1 MNELSEI
8 AVHLREVYRPAGNSL
23 DADSMTSWKYLCKIP
38 TRNKGPTKN
47 SVTVY
52 YVHCGA
58 LLHSRL
64 IEGKA
69 TQDRAWLR
77 AVAQTVVRIFRTA
90 GPQWRRHRDSY
101 LTLKN
106 RIFRNSAQHAL
117 RCRVMLIKDKNA
129 GYRTR
134 ARRARCTM
142 TLPCPFIS
150 HGSLLPASWIPI
162 RSDSSPRREVRPGI
176 GAGFWKGKLRYA

>member
-1 MNELSEI
+1 MDELPEI
-8 AVHLREVYRPAGNSL
+8 AVHPREVYRPTGNPL
-23 DADSMTSWKYLCKIP
+23 DADSVTSWKYLCKIP
-38 TRNKGPTKN
+38 ARNKGPTKN

-69 TQDRAWLR
+69 TQDRAWLW
-77 AVAQTVVRIFRTA
+77 AVARTVIRIFRAA
-90 GPQWRRHRDSY
+90 GPQWRRNRDSH

-106 RIFRNSAQHAL
+106 RIFRNSAQRAL

-129 GYRTR
+129 GYRMRTR
-134 ARRARCTM
+134 EGTM
-142 TLPCPFIS
+142 YDDFIS
-150 HGSLLPASWIPI
+150 HGSLLPA
-162 RSDSSPRREVRPGI
+162 
-176 GAGFWKGKLRYA
+176 